1 LFNFEIYVER
11 SFMPLRL
18 EFTLNENTLERLWF
32 SLYKNKSA
40 RKSMG
45 TIKDMPK
52 SMRKRKHAKEHDT
65 KYKKMRENNGHSD
78 ARQSENNGCKDT
90 RQ

>member
-1 LFNFEIYVER
+1 
-11 SFMPLRL
+11 
-18 EFTLNENTLERLWF
+18 
-32 SLYKNKSA
+32 
-40 RKSMG
+40 MG